1 MLFRSRGDRKGAKP
15 TLAET
20 PMDEAAAHCSNTER
34 RAEAAERELTKIKL
48 LEYLQSRVGDTF
60 TGVITGVQAFGVF
73 VENPDLLIDGLV
85 HISSLAD
92 DYYTFDREKWRLVG
106 RRSGRVL
113 RVGTELQVRIAAVD
127 IPRRQLDL
135 VPVEAERKRKG
146 GKKDGGSGGEKGK
159 SKGRKQGAGKA
170 KRKGSKKGKSKGK
183 GGKKKGRKGKKRR

>member
-1 MLFRSRGDRKGAKP
+1 M
-15 TLAET
+15 E
-20 PMDEAAAHCSNTER
+20 EAAAHCSRTER

-48 LEYLQSRVGDTF
+48 LEFLQSRVGDTF

-113 RVGTELQVRIAAVD
+113 RVGTQLDVRIAAVD

-135 VPVEAERKRKG
+135 VPVGGERPRKTG
-146 GKKDGGSGGEKGK
+146 GKTKGDGGDGG
-159 SKGRKQGAGKA
+159 
-170 KRKGSKKGKSKGK
+170 KKGKSKPESKGDGGKKAKGKGSKKKGQSKGKK
-183 GGKKKGRKGKKRR
+183 GGKKRR